1 MFKRLDAI
9 CEKYQELQTELAK
22 PEVMSDFNKLKELS
36 KEASD
41 LEETVNKYQEYRNNL
56 VNDTINLLELVY
68 YANYT
73 DKKDRLPIQN
83 KAMAKVEIIRYYIDF
98 AYGKSII
105 NKKVSASLFMKLNEI
120 NNLLI
125 GWIKSDSEKS

>member
-1 MFKRLDAI
+1 MK
-9 CEKYQELQTELAK
+9 QERFVLAK
-22 PEVMSDFNKLKELS
+22 KIKEFNLEVLDIL
-36 KEASD
+36 
-41 LEETVNKYQEYRNNL
+41 VNFPKKYQEYRNNL
-56 VNDTINLLELVY
+56 VNDSINLLEIVY